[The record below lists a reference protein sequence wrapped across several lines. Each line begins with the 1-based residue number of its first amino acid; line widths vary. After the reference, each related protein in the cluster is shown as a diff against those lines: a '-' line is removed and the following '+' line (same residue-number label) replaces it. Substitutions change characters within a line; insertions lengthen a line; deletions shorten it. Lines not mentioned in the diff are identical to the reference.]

1 MAPISRKKKKAIA
14 AFILLMELLELDKK
28 EKKKKKRSRKVWVRP
43 WIARRQ
49 QEGCFHQVFYIIFLK
64 FCTLLDL
71 ISYSNIGKLIVNSLW
86 H

>member
-1 MAPISRKKKKAIA
+1 MAPISRRKKKAVA
-14 AFILLMELLELDKK
+14 AFILLTELLELD
-28 EKKKKKRSRKVWVRP
+28 EREKKKRSRKVWVRP

-71 ISYSNIGKLIVNSLW
+71 ISYSK
-86 H
+86 